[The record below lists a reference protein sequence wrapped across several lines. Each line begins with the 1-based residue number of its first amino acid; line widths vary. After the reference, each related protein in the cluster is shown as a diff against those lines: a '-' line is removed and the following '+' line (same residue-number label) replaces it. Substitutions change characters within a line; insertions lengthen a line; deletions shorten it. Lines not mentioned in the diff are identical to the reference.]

1 MTKNGKRNVLIGAV
15 SAACVAMVCVISSQ
29 FINAESSRIIS
40 RDSSGTDK
48 VSAAISTTAPIIAE
62 DINAET
68 TAPAETSDTTEA
80 VDDDSGVITET
91 PTVTTAEYTT
101 KNVIVIDQS
110 FSEATRPETAPPV
123 PEVSDSAMLT
133 NAEIQ
138 PTYEPEETTVTTTTP
153 QASVPKNGETS
164 GNMIYADGFGWVVN
178 EGGGGEGSTN
188 DEMYCNGNKIGYFG

>member
-15 SAACVAMVCVISSQ
+15 SAACVAMVCVIGSQ
-29 FINAESSRIIS
+29 FINADSSRIIS

-48 VSAAISTTAPIIAE
+48 VSASISTTAPIIAE

-91 PTVTTAEYTT
+91 LTVTTAEYTT

-138 PTYEPEETTVTTTTP
+138 PTYEPEETTVTTTAP